1 MANVPETSQWEPG
14 VYQIETGDPVLG
26 GPNGI
31 SNVQARQLANRT
43 AWLKARADQV
53 DTAKGGA
60 ASLPARLDR
69 IESELAQVDIES
81 QDTLAAATM
90 YALEQ
95 AAVAN
100 RSIRALKEQIQQEG
114 ELLIENRGVVSG
126 CTVTKSTTAARNL
139 HMSAG
144 VCFANG
150 RAYSVASGENVAS
163 VPSNIGTG
171 GATVVGYLFPSS
183 AGWRLAVTA
192 IGEAVPAGAIRL
204 YNIVIPAGNT
214 DATDP
219 TLANVTLTSVR
230 RIEAGFPQYLD
241 SPASP
246 FVSINT
252 LAAAD
257 YRVDIDVVSA
267 VGAPCDLDAVNI
279 VSRATNGF
287 TLELASAADNVR
299 LRYRVSKLNN

>member
-1 MANVPETSQWEPG
+1 MALPNSNITPIPNNEPDAVPSLWNTRYNEIDENFANLDGRTSANETEL
-14 VYQIETGDPVLG
+14 TA
-26 GPNGI
+26 
-31 SNVQARQLANRT
+31 ARGS
-43 AWLKARADQV
+43 K
-53 DTAKGGA
+53 
-60 ASLPARLDR
+60 ASLAVRL
-69 IESELAQVDIES
+69 SENEAKIDALDVDS
-81 QDTLAAATM
+81 QDTLAVATM

-100 RSIRALKEQIQQEG
+100 RSVRALKEQIQQEG
-114 ELLIENRGVVSG
+114 ELLIENRGIISG

-139 HMSAG
+139 HLSAG

-163 VPSNIGTG
+163 VPSNIGSG
-171 GATVVGYLFPSS
+171 SATVVAYLFLSS
-183 AGWRLAVTA
+183 VGWRLSVTS
-192 IGEAVPAGAIRL
+192 IGEAVPANAIRL